1 MLCAKQPGA
10 VQPGCPFPVLAVPQA
25 PQGQSADHCLSIDEA
40 QQLFTV
46 PSMPLTEHSD
56 KSSQD
61 R

>member
-1 MLCAKQPGA
+1 MLCAEQLGA
-10 VQPGCPFPVLAVPQA
+10 VQPGCSLPVLTVPQA
-25 PQGQSADHCLSIDEA
+25 PQGQSADHCKPGDKT
-40 QQLFTV
+40 QQLIKL